1 MAYYDKVANVQNVR
15 PGGVAICEL
24 PCNVTYD
31 KVKLKLGGGLTV
43 ADITRIEGKANGKT
57 FLVTTGPRE
66 ISRQKYKAIDT
77 DTAYITLDFTEP
89 KARGGAVPQFLASIP
104 ANLLSKLTFEVTIAG
119 AANVNSTMECHV
131 EFRAPTNN
139 PFIRK
144 LVDFNFTAAAAGD
157 YDLFLPAGSVG
168 GIIKRVWLHG
178 TDKLTGIEL
187 RVNGL
192 TARRALKADWEFEQT
207 ENALAPQATMDVLDF
222 IADGNM
228 QGALNTGADAS
239 GKTPTVALRATFSA
253 AETLAGYIEY
263 IDPVGRL

>member
-157 YDLFLPAGSVG
+157 YDLFLPAESLSACGYM
-168 GIIKRVWLHG
+168 
-178 TDKLTGIEL
+178 
-187 RVNGL
+187 
-192 TARRALKADWEFEQT
+192 ART
-207 ENALAPQATMDVLDF
+207 
-222 IADGNM
+222 
-228 QGALNTGADAS
+228 S
-239 GKTPTVALRATFSA
+239 
-253 AETLAGYIEY
+253 
-263 IDPVGRL
+263 

>member
-1 MAYYDKVANVQNVR
+1 
-15 PGGVAICEL
+15 
-24 PCNVTYD
+24 
-31 KVKLKLGGGLTV
+31 
-43 ADITRIEGKANGKT
+43 
-57 FLVTTGPRE
+57 
-66 ISRQKYKAIDT
+66 
-77 DTAYITLDFTEP
+77 
-89 KARGGAVPQFLASIP
+89 
-104 ANLLSKLTFEVTIAG
+104 
-119 AANVNSTMECHV
+119 
-131 EFRAPTNN
+131 
-139 PFIRK
+139 
-144 LVDFNFTAAAAGD
+144 
-157 YDLFLPAGSVG
+157 
-168 GIIKRVWLHG
+168 VWLHG